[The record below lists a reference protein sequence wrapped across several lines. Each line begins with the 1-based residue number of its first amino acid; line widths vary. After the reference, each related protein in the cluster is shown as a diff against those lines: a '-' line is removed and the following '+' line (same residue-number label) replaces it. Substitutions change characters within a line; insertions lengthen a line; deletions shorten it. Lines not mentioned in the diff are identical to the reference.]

1 MTATR
6 CTFAYIDCL
15 ILSENSI
22 INKISDADI
31 MDGARDFRLMRRNMV
46 EAILSMNEY
55 NRFSKGIWGWV
66 GFKTFWLSYEN
77 IERVAGETKW
87 SLQRPSIARIS
98 SSLSP
103 IRIPL

>member
-6 CTFAYIDCL
+6 CTFASIDHL

-31 MDGARDFRLMRRNMV
+31 MDGARDLRLMRRNTV
-46 EAILSMNEY
+46 ETILSMNEY
-55 NRFSKGIWGWV
+55 NRFSKGILGWV

-87 SLQRPSIARIS
+87 SLQRPSTARIS

>member
-1 MTATR
+1 MTATH
-6 CTFAYIDCL
+6 CTFASIDHL

-31 MDGARDFRLMRRNMV
+31 MDGARDFRLMRQNMV
-46 EAILSMNEY
+46 ESILSMNEY
-55 NRFSKGIWGWV
+55 NRFSKGILGWV

-87 SLQRPSIARIS
+87 SLQRPSTARIS